1 MIHLSSGFD
10 MPALGFGTS
19 SISDP
24 SVFYTAVNVG
34 YRHFDTATKYGNEAA
49 LGEALN
55 RAITEGLVTRE

>member
-1 MIHLSSGFD
+1 

-24 SVFYTAVNVG
+24 NVFYTAVNVG

-55 RAITEGLVTRE
+55 RAMTEGLVTRG